1 MSFSA
6 KNKSVLME
14 FLLLGALDG
23 EAALMLHKK
32 MREQKGLVS
41 VCVELFAGAVAGAED
56 KKLTDAAAFMRGGV
70 GGGVCFW
77 LSMTRLFL

>member
-1 MSFSA
+1 
-6 KNKSVLME
+6 ME

-70 GGGVCFW
+70 GCVCFW
-77 LSMTRLFL
+77 LLLTKLFLSRSDQC